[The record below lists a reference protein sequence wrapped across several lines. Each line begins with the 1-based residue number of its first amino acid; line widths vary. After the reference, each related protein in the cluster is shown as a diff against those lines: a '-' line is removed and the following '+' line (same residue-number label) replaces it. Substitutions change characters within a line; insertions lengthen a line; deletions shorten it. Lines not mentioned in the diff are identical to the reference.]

1 MPVKKKE
8 SAFSLKNVSFS
19 YGKNLVLDGVTAE
32 IEDGEYLGIIGP
44 NGGGKTTL
52 LRILLGLL
60 QPTKGRVEFF
70 GQSISSSPLRGRIG
84 YVPQRALSLGESFPA
99 TVEEVVKSGRTP
111 LKSLFSLYNHKDE
124 KAVSR
129 AFEAAGVGH
138 LIHRRI
144 AHLSGG
150 ERQRVLIARALAAE
164 PKVLILDEPT
174 SAIDAKSQEAFY
186 EFLKELRRKLKLT
199 IILVS
204 HDIDVVSHEVDE
216 VLCLNRH
223 LICHGPADE
232 VMPHAHMIHGH
243 H

>member
-1 MPVKKKE
+1 MGLF
-8 SAFSLKNVSFS
+8 SAFNKADFRAVKNAFS
-19 YGKNLVLDGVTAE
+19 
-32 IEDGEYLGIIGP
+32 
-44 NGGGKTTL
+44 
-52 LRILLGLL
+52 
-60 QPTKGRVEFF
+60 
-70 GQSISSSPLRGRIG
+70 
-84 YVPQRALSLGESFPA
+84 
-99 TVEEVVKSGRTP
+99 
-111 LKSLFSLYNHKDE
+111 
-124 KAVSR
+124 
-129 AFEAAGVGH
+129 AAGVEH
-138 LIHRRI
+138 LRHRRI

-150 ERQRVLIARALAAE
+150 ERERVLIARALAAE

-174 SAIDAKSQEAFY
+174 SAIDAQSQEAFY

-223 LICHGPADE
+223 LICHGPAEE